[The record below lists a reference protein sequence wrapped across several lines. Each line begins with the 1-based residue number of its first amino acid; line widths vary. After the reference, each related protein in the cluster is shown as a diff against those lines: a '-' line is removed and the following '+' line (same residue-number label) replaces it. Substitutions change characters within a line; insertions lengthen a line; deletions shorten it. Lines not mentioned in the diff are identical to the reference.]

1 MTSKFSFKFSNQQK
15 ISILSQAD
23 SVTSFTGVQLAAQ
36 IGESD
41 NSEFLTLS
49 LSQPNSEP
57 MPDLQLF
64 TIISL
69 GISEYNNEVHFSGKS
84 GDGRL
89 LGPSAVYNSFD
100 EVLAYGMAFARRT
113 CTVIAQRQS
122 EPSEQRHSLT
132 KATPNSRPNTNI
144 EALNCEFSLDDL
156 TELDNLKDSLAQLN
170 IKSYVETIKRVKS
183 SCSAIIGILNPD
195 CDRVPVVSITKSH
208 TGSEISVSF
217 HDPLNGDQLRNS
229 VKFSSI
235 KQAIYTY
242 SDDIKTLFKNKDTST
257 LISATNTTLR
267 SDSIPKPSSSGGIRI
282 ASFLGIVLMYIA
294 FGMICSLLGF
304 TAYFL
309 SRSKIGT
316 KQAVFLAIAVAMLAK
331 LLAVSTFN

>member
-1 MTSKFSFKFSNQQK
+1 MTSKFSFKFSDQQK
-15 ISILSQAD
+15 TTILNQAD
-23 SVTSFTGVQLAAQ
+23 AITSFTGVQLDAQ

-49 LSQPNSEP
+49 LSHPNGEP

-69 GISEYNNEVHFSGKS
+69 GLSKYDNKVYFSGKS

-89 LGPSAVYNSFD
+89 LGSTAVYNSFD

-113 CTVIAQRQS
+113 CTVIAERQS
-122 EPSEQRHSLT
+122 EVAEHRHSLT
-132 KATPNSRPNTNI
+132 EATPISTPNKKT
-144 EALNCEFSLDDL
+144 ETLNCEFSPDDL
-156 TELDNLKDSLAQLN
+156 TELDNLKDSLSQLS
-170 IKSYVETIKRVKS
+170 IKSYVETIKRAKS
-183 SCSAIIGILNPD
+183 SCSAIIGILTTD
-195 CDRVPVVSITKSH
+195 WERVPVISITKTH

-235 KQAIYTY
+235 KQAINTY

-257 LISATNTTLR
+257 SISANNTTLS
-267 SDSIPKPSSSGGIRI
+267 SDSIPKPSLSAGVRI
-282 ASFLGIVLMYIA
+282 ASLIGIVLMYIA

-304 TAYFL
+304 VAYFL

-316 KQAVFLAIAVAMLAK
+316 KQAVFLAIAVAMLTK
-331 LLAVSTFN
+331 LIVVSTFN